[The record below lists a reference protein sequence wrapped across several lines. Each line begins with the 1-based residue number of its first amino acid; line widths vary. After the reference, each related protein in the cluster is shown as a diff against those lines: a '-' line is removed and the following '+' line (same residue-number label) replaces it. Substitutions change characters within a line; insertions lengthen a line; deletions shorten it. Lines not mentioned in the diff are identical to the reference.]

1 MLMSA
6 FPFSVASSD
15 IKMSKNPQYVKVF
28 QQKVVRTYII
38 HGLSTLDN
46 GMHIYNT
53 WAIHT

>member
-6 FPFSVASSD
+6 LSFSVASSD
-15 IKMSKNPQYVKVF
+15 IKMPINPQYVKVF
-28 QQKVVRTYII
+28 QQKLVCTYII

-53 WAIHT
+53 WVIHT